1 MENLNEIENLNEMKN
16 LNRFQ
21 NKRIENIKSILK
33 YYQEPDISDNIIKKI
48 NGKFKRTKHYNFIRT
63 EQIEKGM
70 IVRTV
75 NLGITKL
82 NIPGIVVKIQETSSK
97 KYGKILLFNPLKKIF
112 WNINPDK
119 YYIFLVERN
128 SNTQLNT
135 MVDEMFQDYK
145 NKIYNK
151 IKP

>member
-1 MENLNEIENLNEMKN
+1 MQNLNE
-16 LNRFQ
+16 FQ

-33 YYQEPDISDNIIKKI
+33 YYEEPDISDTLIKKI
-48 NGKFKRTKHYNFIRT
+48 NEKFKRTKHYNFIRT

-70 IVRTV
+70 IIRTV
-75 NLGITKL
+75 NLNITKL
-82 NIPGIVVKIQETSSK
+82 NIPGIIVKIMETSSK
-97 KYGKILLFNPLKKIF
+97 KIGNILLFNPLKKIF

-119 YYIFLVERN
+119 YYIFVVERN
-128 SNTQLNT
+128 SNSELNR
-135 MVDEMFQDYK
+135 MVDELFEDYR